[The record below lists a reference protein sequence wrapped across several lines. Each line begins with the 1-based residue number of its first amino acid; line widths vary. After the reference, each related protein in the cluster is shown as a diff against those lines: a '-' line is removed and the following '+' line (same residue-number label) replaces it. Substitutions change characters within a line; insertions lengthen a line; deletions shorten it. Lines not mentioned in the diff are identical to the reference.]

1 MRSSPSLRLGAAAA
15 AAALLAAVARA
26 DYMLVTVFEQGK
38 CAGAPMQVV
47 GTYLGCLAAP
57 DGSLSYSVLC
67 VNASAFDVSYF
78 SGAACAGAPVHV
90 APVGWP
96 TGCVPNAD
104 GKSSVTQVCKS
115 GSYVAPADA
124 INVYSF
130 ASARNSC
137 PLTNLHF
144 NSVATIT
151 KSCHPDPN
159 GGGIKSFEY
168 SCNTE
173 NVTVRGEGGGRE
185 EWAAEA
191 GGAEVRLLSKRA
203 SARARALA
211 RARACA
217 RCDCACARLRADPHP
232 PPSLARRDRR
242 SSTARPAARARR
254 WARRRT

>member
-15 AAALLAAVARA
+15 AALLAGIARA
-26 DYMLVTVFEQGK
+26 DYMLVTVFELGK

-168 SCNTE
+168 SCNAE
-173 NVTVRGEGGGRE
+173 NVTVRGEAGEKEGRGRRRRAQRE
-185 EWAAEA
+185 CDCWAS
-191 GGAEVRLLSKRA
+191 VRVRMRG
-203 SARARALA
+203 ARARARVTSA
-211 RARACA
+211 RVRACVLT
-217 RCDCACARLRADPHP
+217 RTRPLPS
-232 PPSLARRDRR
+232 SLARRDRR
-242 SSTARPAARARR
+242 SSTARPAARARL

>member
-1 MRSSPSLRLGAAAA
+1 MRSSPTLRLGAAAA
-15 AAALLAAVARA
+15 AALLAGVARA
-26 DYMLVTVFEQGK
+26 DYMLVTIFEQGK
-38 CAGAPMQVV
+38 CAGAPIQVV

-67 VNASAFDVSYF
+67 TNASAFDVTYF

-96 TGCVPNAD
+96 AGCVPNAD

-137 PLTNLHF
+137 PLTNLHY

-173 NVTVRGEGGGRE
+173 NVTVRGEGG
-185 EWAAEA
+185 
-191 GGAEVRLLSKRA
+191 VRKHK
-203 SARARALA
+203 

-217 RCDCACARLRADPHP
+217 RVRACAGACAERARTRLRALTPTR
-232 PPSLARRDRR
+232 PSPLPRLPRRR
-242 SSTARPAARARR
+242 SCTARPAARARR

>member
-96 TGCVPNAD
+96 AGCVANAD

-115 GSYVAPADA
+115 GAYVAPADA

-144 NSVATIT
+144 NSIATIT

-168 SCNTE
+168 SCNAE
-173 NVTVRGEGGGRE
+173 NVTVRGEAGEKEGEG
-185 EWAAEA
+185 AAEA
-191 GGAEVRLLSKRA
+191 SAARVRLLGERA
-203 SARARALA
+203 RAHAQSARARSA
-211 RARACA
+211 RASQVRVCAPAC
-217 RCDCACARLRADPHP
+217 
-232 PPSLARRDRR
+232 
-242 SSTARPAARARR
+242 
-254 WARRRT
+254 